1 MKISRILREM
11 EDLKKKSEGEDI
23 TVLYLSGMPGCGK
36 TELARQIGDKF
47 YKENKGSGPTLV
59 GTLDAKSLETLCRS
73 YGELGRSVGCDTT
86 EIILSDLQKCRKTSF
101 IEKPYHGESPPISQL
116 ADNC

>member
-1 MKISRILREM
+1 M

-47 YKENKGSGPTLV
+47 YKKTKVQGPLLLV
-59 GTLDAKSLETLCRS
+59 LWM
-73 YGELGRSVGCDTT
+73 
-86 EIILSDLQKCRKTSF
+86 QKVWKLF
-101 IEKPYHGESPPISQL
+101 ADHMVNL
-116 ADNC
+116 AVQWDVIQQKLFCQTYKM